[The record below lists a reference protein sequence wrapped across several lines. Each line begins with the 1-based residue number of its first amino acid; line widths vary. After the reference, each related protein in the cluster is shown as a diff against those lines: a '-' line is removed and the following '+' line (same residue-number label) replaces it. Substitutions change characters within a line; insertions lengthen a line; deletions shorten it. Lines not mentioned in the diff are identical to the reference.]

1 MEGVGELVYTGPVAF
16 KTEQIVSLMLQRRQP
31 IRDLLPPLTQ
41 PKLEDGLTYSFDE
54 ALALDAVRYG
64 LGQFKSCRNKFERL
78 VRSVEEAETV
88 LGTLHQVALII
99 VGSTTSEIDISEK
112 LEIVSQTISR
122 LNETQLQE
130 IWERVLLAE
139 NGTVR

>member
-54 ALALDAVRYG
+54 APAPAVRYE
-64 LGQFKSCRNKFERL
+64 LGQLSCRNKL
-78 VRSVEEAETV
+78 
-88 LGTLHQVALII
+88 
-99 VGSTTSEIDISEK
+99 
-112 LEIVSQTISR
+112 
-122 LNETQLQE
+122 
-130 IWERVLLAE
+130 
-139 NGTVR
+139 